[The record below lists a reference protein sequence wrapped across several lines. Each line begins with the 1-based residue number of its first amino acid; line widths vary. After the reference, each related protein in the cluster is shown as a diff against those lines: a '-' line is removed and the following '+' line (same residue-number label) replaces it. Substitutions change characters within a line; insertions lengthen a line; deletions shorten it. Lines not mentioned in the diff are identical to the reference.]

1 MPSRTRQARA
11 AAQLLLATTGASA
24 GVIAARSLAFCDP
37 APSSSR
43 WRHAEAQRMSTE
55 KMAAAGLGWLAACAA
70 LALLPYRS
78 LVIASQPRAWTPAG
92 WFAAWWAQTELLIG
106 VGNAALRP
114 ATSAAVRNRYRL
126 ARRRQ
131 A

>member
-11 AAQLLLATTGASA
+11 AAHLLLATTGASA
-24 GVIAARSLAFCDP
+24 SVIAARSLAFCDP
-37 APSSSR
+37 APSSAR
-43 WRHAEAQRMSTE
+43 WRQAEAQRMSTE
-55 KMAAAGLGWLAACAA
+55 KMAAAGQGWLAACMA

-78 LVIASQPRAWTPAG
+78 LAIASQPRAWTPAG
-92 WFAAWWAQTELLIG
+92 WFAAWLAQTELLIG
-106 VGNAALRP
+106 VGNVALRP
-114 ATSAAVRNRYRL
+114 AKSAVVRNRYRL

>member
-1 MPSRTRQARA
+1 MSSRTRQARA
-11 AAQLLLATTGASA
+11 AAHLLLATTGASA
-24 GVIAARSLAFCDP
+24 SVITTRSLAFCDAAP
-37 APSSSR
+37 ASSR

-55 KMAAAGLGWLAACAA
+55 KLAAAGQGWLAACAA

-78 LVIASQPRAWTPAG
+78 LAIASQPRTWTPAG
-92 WFAAWWAQTELLIG
+92 WFAAWLAQTELLIG

-114 ATSAAVRNRYRL
+114 ARSAAVRNHYRL